1 MIEWKV
7 VRTEDVL
14 DQIQEDSFLS
24 PQMIFKH
31 STTCPISSMARNRVE
46 SDWNLTEVTPY
57 FLDLLA
63 HRSISNAIAAK
74 WGVEHQSPQL
84 ILIKDGKAIFDESHL
99 DINLSAVRGLLSR
112 SNA

>member
-84 ILIKDGKAIFDESHL
+84 IVIKDGKAIFDESHL
-99 DINLSAVRGLLSR
+99 DINVKSIEGVLSS